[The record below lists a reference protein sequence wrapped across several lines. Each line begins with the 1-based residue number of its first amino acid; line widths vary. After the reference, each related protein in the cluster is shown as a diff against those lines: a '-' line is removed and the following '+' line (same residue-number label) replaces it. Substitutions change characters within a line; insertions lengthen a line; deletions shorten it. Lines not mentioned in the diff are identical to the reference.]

1 MKRHLFL
8 SLLCIFAFIGC
19 NTTPEPEEDIT
30 YTTLLI
36 ASKYGY
42 VIDPWSGFPSRAM
55 IIRESGEHGKW
66 ESTLVLEQKVLKY
79 EMGYEYTVKAHKEPY
94 DPGYLTEAN
103 GVLFWKFDEVLD
115 KVQKDTELPDDVYL
129 YTLGSPWGFDP
140 RDPFLEYMLEHY
152 KEMYGEDEEIYYP
165 TEY

>member
-1 MKRHLFL
+1 MKRYTLL

-42 VIDPWSGFPSRAM
+42 IVDPCSAVPRRAY
-55 IIRESGEHGKW
+55 IIKELGGDEKW
-66 ESTLVLEQKVLKY
+66 QPEWVLSNKVLQY
-79 EMGYEYTVKAHKEPY
+79 EVGYEYTIKAHKEPY

-115 KVQKDTELPDDVYL
+115 KVQKDTELPDNVYI
-129 YTLGSPWGFDP
+129 YTIGSPWGFDP
-140 RDPFLEYMLEHY
+140 RDPRLEYMLEHY
-152 KEMYGEDEEIYYP
+152 KEIFGEDEEIYYP